1 MPAASSASVVI
12 EPSMTVSYNLL
23 APSHKCGA
31 LPDSAAP
38 EYHVPRDL
46 VPDDRHLVVHDRAG
60 ARLPFSRGI
69 MATSLLATGLATAE
83 AYRMATLLYETL
95 RADAI
100 REIEAD
106 ELVTRAHALLAEQQ
120 GAPVAARWLAWRHAK
135 RVRRPVVI
143 SICGAPGVGKSTVA
157 TRLAVRLEITRIVT
171 TDTIR
176 EVLRTVIPR
185 AVLPELHASSYELVD
200 LHAAMPFA
208 GFDRQGA
215 AVAAATDAVV
225 GRLCTE
231 QRSTLVEGIHVA
243 PGHLS
248 RTAPGHPTGPVVIER
263 LIIEPEEDTHR
274 ERLLHRSQVEP
285 LRRGDRGLAEFPIIR
300 AIQDH
305 LVQQAVAGGVPIID
319 PTGLADLTQSI
330 VDEIVRHT
338 DEDADAG

>member
-1 MPAASSASVVI
+1 M
-12 EPSMTVSYNLL
+12 
-23 APSHKCGA
+23 
-31 LPDSAAP
+31 
-38 EYHVPRDL
+38 PRDL

-69 MATSLLATGLATAE
+69 MATSLLATGLPTAE
-83 AYRMATLLYETL
+83 AHRMATLLSEAL
-95 RADAI
+95 RADEI
-100 REIEAD
+100 QEIEAD
-106 ELVTRAHALLAEQQ
+106 ELVARAHALLAEQQ
-120 GAPVAARWLAWRHAK
+120 GATVAARWLAWRHAK

-185 AVLPELHASSYELVD
+185 AVLPELHASSYELVE
-200 LHAAMPFA
+200 LEATMPFA

-231 QRSTLVEGIHVA
+231 QRSTLVEGIHVP
-243 PGHLS
+243 PGYLS
-248 RTAPGHPTGPVVIER
+248 RTAAAHPTGPVIIER
-263 LIIEPEEDTHR
+263 LIIEPDEDTHR
-274 ERLLHRSQVEP
+274 ERLLHRS
-285 LRRGDRGLAEFPIIR
+285 LAEPQRGGERSLSHFRVIR

-305 LVQQAVAGGVPIID
+305 LVEQARAGGVPIID

-330 VDEIVRHT
+330 VDEIVHHT
-338 DEDADAG
+338 AEDADAE

>member
-1 MPAASSASVVI
+1 M
-12 EPSMTVSYNLL
+12 
-23 APSHKCGA
+23 
-31 LPDSAAP
+31 
-38 EYHVPRDL
+38 PRDL

-83 AYRMATLLYETL
+83 AYRLATLLYETL
-95 RADAI
+95 RTDAVH
-100 REIEAD
+100 EIEAD
-106 ELVTRAHALLAEQQ
+106 ELVARAHALLAEQQ
-120 GAPVAARWLAWRHAK
+120 GPAVAARWLAWRHAK
-135 RVRRPVVI
+135 RVRRPVII

-157 TRLAVRLEITRIVT
+157 TRLAVRLDITHIVT

-176 EVLRTVIPR
+176 EVLRTVIPA

-200 LHAAMPFA
+200 LDAAMPFT

-231 QRSTLVEGIHVA
+231 QRSTVVEGIHVA

-248 RTAPGHPTGPVVIER
+248 RTAPAHPTGPVVIER
-263 LIIEPEEDTHR
+263 LIIEPDEGIHR
-274 ERLLHRSQVEP
+274 ERLLHRSQAEP
-285 LRRGDRGLAEFPIIR
+285 LRGGHRGLAEFPVIR

-305 LVQQAVAGGVPIID
+305 LVEQAVTGGVPIID
-319 PTGLADLTQSI
+319 PTGLADLTQTI
-330 VDEIVRHT
+330 VEEIVHQP
-338 DEDADAG
+338 DEVADAG